1 MADISSAN
9 VVGYYGDDATKG
21 AKKLTMTG
29 VAMTDVAGGALNLNK
44 GFTVDGLT
52 GADSDTFSDN
62 ILVWDPTAAGG
73 AGGYRFF
80 YFYDDGSESGWTDPD
95 GYYVDDNESAYKDT
109 FVNGLGF
116 WFRAYDNKEKKIT
129 YSGAVDNTPYVEPA
143 LASGKQQSMV
153 VNPFPTTINFNDNK
167 QFTQVGVTG
176 SDSDTHADNILVW
189 NPAAAGGAGGY
200 LFFYFYDDGSESGWT
215 DPDGYYVDDN
225 ESAYKGFFTPG
236 KAFWFKPTDSK
247 EKTLRFLNPIS
258 H

>member
-1 MADISSAN
+1 
-9 VVGYYGDDATKG
+9 
-21 AKKLTMTG
+21 
-29 VAMTDVAGGALNLNK
+29 
-44 GFTVDGLT
+44 
-52 GADSDTFSDN
+52 
-62 ILVWDPTAAGG
+62 
-73 AGGYRFF
+73 
-80 YFYDDGSESGWTDPD
+80 
-95 GYYVDDNESAYKDT
+95 
-109 FVNGLGF
+109 
-116 WFRAYDNKEKKIT
+116 
-129 YSGAVDNTPYVEPA
+129 
-143 LASGKQQSMV
+143 MV